1 MRDFDQR
8 LHFTMMM
15 MMTMTLLDCNV
26 MNGDGWS

>member
-1 MRDFDQR
+1 MIDFDQR
-8 LHFTMMM
+8 LHLTMIM